1 MKKPFMK
8 KEDLDDEYIK
18 VSANETC
25 HIPLK
30 QATKLLNLK
39 PGDLPTIKMFAKDLT
54 KTIEFIEN
62 ERATDL
68 LEYQNHIFLIRER
81 LIPQD
86 YLKVKDKLKSQFKP
100 SSPKSKDQDVSLF
113 TNNCIFLEL
122 DHMGT
127 KLKWAPMVLGEGEII
142 GGQTLH

>member
-25 HIPLK
+25 HIPLTE
-30 QATKLLNLK
+30 ATKLLNLK
-39 PGDLPTIKMFAKDLT
+39 SGDLPTIKMFAKDLT

-86 YLKVKDKLKSQFKP
+86 YLKVKDKLRSQFKP
-100 SSPKSKDQDVSLF
+100 WSSQEKDPEVQLF
-113 TNNCIFLEL
+113 TTNCIFLEL

-127 KLKWAPMVLGEGEII
+127 KLKWAPMITGEGEII